1 MLDLH
6 KQASR
11 TEDIVGWF
19 ATSDDVTDHSTLIHE
34 YYSIATDNPIHFT
47 VDTQMK
53 NGRMA
58 MKAYVSSTMG
68 VPGGTTGLI
77 FTPIPHQI
85 KYEKAE
91 AVAVETF
98 SRNKGGSKSPA
109 VLQNGVHHV
118 SRSTDVLVD
127 RLKETLQ
134 YVKEV
139 VNGDRV
145 GDNEIGRKLM
155 SIVGSVP
162 QMEASQVE
170 QMMNNNMQDLLMVL
184 YLSSLTKSQLSVGN
198 KLNSIM

>member
-1 MLDLH
+1 MASQNTCVKQVLIHPTALFTIIDSYERRNEDAKRVIGTLLGRVEKNGVVEVTNCFTVPHVETQDEVALDKEYAISMLDLH

-77 FTPIPHQI
+77 FTPIPHQSNT
-85 KYEKAE
+85 KK
-91 AVAVETF
+91 
-98 SRNKGGSKSPA
+98 
-109 VLQNGVHHV
+109 
-118 SRSTDVLVD
+118 
-127 RLKETLQ
+127 LK
-134 YVKEV
+134 
-139 VNGDRV
+139 
-145 GDNEIGRKLM
+145 
-155 SIVGSVP
+155 
-162 QMEASQVE
+162 
-170 QMMNNNMQDLLMVL
+170 
-184 YLSSLTKSQLSVGN
+184 LSG
-198 KLNSIM
+198 